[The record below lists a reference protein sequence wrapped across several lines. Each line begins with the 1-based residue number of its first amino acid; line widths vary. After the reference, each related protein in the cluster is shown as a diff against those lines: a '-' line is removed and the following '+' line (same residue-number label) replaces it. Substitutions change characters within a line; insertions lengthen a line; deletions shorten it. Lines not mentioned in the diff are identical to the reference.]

1 LKIGLVLL
9 QQSAARLGVLFL
21 RHGILKIGL
30 FESVE
35 GNDNAIDFG
44 QRLIEIPFSGRRSKF
59 DFLHDSQAAAQLTFV
74 EFGGHTSSRLI
85 VAVRDSVGV

>member
-1 LKIGLVLL
+1 LGNTYIPLAHERVDVAEGSRYCLILKIGLVLL

-44 QRLIEIPFSGRRSKF
+44 QRLIEIPFSGRRS
-59 DFLHDSQAAAQLTFV
+59 
-74 EFGGHTSSRLI
+74 
-85 VAVRDSVGV
+85 